1 MEYLLPDGRAGTSL
15 DSCNRLPVDSKQ
27 KEAEC
32 YREEK
37 VAYHVSI
44 L

>member
-1 MEYLLPDGRAGTSL
+1 MEYFLPDGRAGAPL

-32 YREEK
+32 YREEEI
-37 VAYHVSI
+37 ANHVSI